1 MSTPTEIE
9 AAIAQLPPA
18 QWVEVRRWMD
28 AHAPRAATTVSVPP
42 SAQKT
47 PDFLARQKALFGERV
62 LPDSQAVLDELRAE
76 RV

>member
-18 QWVEVRRWMD
+18 QWMEVRRWMD
-28 AHAPRAATTVSVPP
+28 AHAPRETTTGSAPP
-42 SAQKT
+42 SARKM

>member
-1 MSTPTEIE
+1 MSTPAEIE

-18 QWVEVRRWMD
+18 QWMEVRHWMD

-42 SAQKT
+42 SPAKR